1 MTGVFHVS
9 LCTLKARG
17 EVGAGDLTN
26 ICNCDKF
33 DTSQRKRVH
42 NIHECAAVFLQS
54 KYLHLGVI
62 FYLSPSSF
70 KITIIY
76 F

>member
-42 NIHECAAVFLQS
+42 WC
-54 KYLHLGVI
+54 
-62 FYLSPSSF
+62 
-70 KITIIY
+70 IIY
-76 F
+76 MSVLLSFCKVNIYI